1 MKRIL
6 FILFLLSISY
16 AINELSIEE
25 SIQALKLSDEIELIS
40 GNLEEASKLNR
51 SLNEVLLSQ
60 SILTPSMADKLKLI
74 TNNLDETSRFNELF
88 ENVLPHQDISIYELN
103 NNLVSYIF
111 EKTSKLNQL
120 LNEFEDLTGQQY
132 SLDLRSK
139 IYDVMDKNSL
149 FNVVTGL
156 VTFQN
161 FILVSIVLTG
171 IGFVVSLGRDL
182 TKLLKKDFLYALGLL
197 ISFIMMV
204 TKVDQIKSDVMR
216 NIFIFDWLT
225 PLFGSLLF
233 SIITFM
239 MYEDYLKYLSLDY
252 YHRSGHY
259 IPQDDNYFKISFF
272 NTIVFSIVSIYHQNW
287 LVGVATIMMLFYTCG
302 FCFGS
307 IYGGFYAGYST
318 EEAMIRSAILSI
330 ILNTIIVCIST
341 GLVSDEWSKYVSFLF
356 VFETG
361 IMFWGTLAGSIAM
374 LILRSDYYVSKT
386 YQYILMQILMAIYC
400 FGLIYFGSVL
410 WISSFKSIGGTFL
423 VLWGL
428 DFERYVLSKFSRGY
442 LTMTLAVILINLYV
456 VYLLIINYRE
466 YCIF

>member
-6 FILFLLSISY
+6 FIFFLLSISY
-16 AINELSIEE
+16 AFDKLSIEE
-25 SIQALKLSDEIELIS
+25 SIQALRLSDEIELIS

-74 TNNLDETSRFNELF
+74 TNSLDETSRFIELF
-88 ENVLPHQDISIYELN
+88 ETVLPHQDISIYELN
-103 NNLVSYIF
+103 NNLISYIF
-111 EKTSKLNQL
+111 ENTLKLNQL
-120 LNEFEDLTGQQY
+120 LDEFEDLTGQQY

-139 IYDVMDKNSL
+139 IYDVMDKKSL
-149 FNVVTGL
+149 FNVVAGL

-161 FILVSIVLTG
+161 FILVCIVLTG

-182 TKLLKKDFLYALGLL
+182 TKLLKKDFLYALGLF

-204 TKVDQIKSDVMR
+204 TKVDQIKNELLK

-233 SIITFM
+233 GIITFM

-259 IPQDDNYFKISFF
+259 IPHDDNYFKISFL
-272 NTIVFSIVSIYHQNW
+272 NTIIFSTVAIYHQNW
-287 LVGVATIMMLFYTCG
+287 LVGVAAVMMLFYT
-302 FCFGS
+302 FCFCFDS
-307 IYGGFYAGYST
+307 FYGGFYARYST

-330 ILNTIIVCIST
+330 LLNMSAIFI
-341 GLVSDEWSKYVSFLF
+341 KNSFLS

-361 IMFWGTLAGSIAM
+361 ILFWSTLVGSIAM
-374 LILRSDYYVSKT
+374 LILRSEYYATKT
-386 YQYILMQILMAIYC
+386 FEYIQMQILMAIYC
-400 FGLIYFGSVL
+400 FGLIYFGNIL

-428 DFERYVLSKFSRGY
+428 DLERYVLSKFSRGY
-442 LTMTLAVILINLYV
+442 LIMTLAVVLINLYG
-456 VYLLIINYRE
+456 VYQLIINYRE